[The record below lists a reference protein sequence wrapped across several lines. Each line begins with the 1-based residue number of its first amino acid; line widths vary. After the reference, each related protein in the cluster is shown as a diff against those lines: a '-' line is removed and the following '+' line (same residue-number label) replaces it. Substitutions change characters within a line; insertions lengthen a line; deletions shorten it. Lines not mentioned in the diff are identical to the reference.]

1 MKITIV
7 HTEIRTQIT
16 KIKKPYLCSSDT
28 SLGTNGIIL
37 ASLSNGIDLLGC
49 CRYLST
55 GIHV

>member
-1 MKITIV
+1 M
-7 HTEIRTQIT
+7 TEI
-16 KIKKPYLCSSDT
+16 KIPYLCSSDT

>member
-1 MKITIV
+1 MKITIMYA
-7 HTEIRTQIT
+7 EIRTQMT
-16 KIKKPYLCSSDT
+16 EKKPYICSSDT